1 MNLGKQ
7 GEGHPNNHRNSAADT
22 RHHLIFTNGELALRV
37 VQTPSD
43 EDGGNGAFPTRLEQE
58 RCRPLRLPPPVP
70 LRTRPA
76 VLLKGDRAAA
86 WKLHRHADRQGGS
99 EPWGGGRWARPRA
112 ENRMAVGSLVDTR
125 PALRK
130 TRPQRCGRG
139 GQTTQEAVRKAAI
152 SGQRPRRRQPRK
164 TDWSPH
170 GPSRQQRPVAGA
182 GWGRG
187 SVLASP
193 PVSLRRPSLSP
204 SPAERGAQT
213 ATPAGSKEAPASRTR
228 KPCAKSGLAPPWP
241 LCSVS
246 ATSWESVVSKV
257 FKKSP
262 IITSIR
268 ISQGS
273 VPFCMQ
279 ARIYVITSST
289 PG

>member
-1 MNLGKQ
+1 MHFQPGC
-7 GEGHPNNHRNSAADT
+7 
-22 RHHLIFTNGELALRV
+22 
-37 VQTPSD
+37 
-43 EDGGNGAFPTRLEQE
+43 EQE

-70 LRTRPA
+70 LRTRLA

-86 WKLHRHADRQGGS
+86 WKLHRHTDRQGGS

-204 SPAERGAQT
+204 SPAE
-213 ATPAGSKEAPASRTR
+213 GSPDSHPGRQQGGPRLTHPEAVCKVRTR
-228 KPCAKSGLAPPWP
+228 ATLASLLRLCNFLGVCGFKS
-241 LCSVS
+241 
-246 ATSWESVVSKV
+246 
-257 FKKSP
+257 F
-262 IITSIR
+262 
-268 ISQGS
+268 
-273 VPFCMQ
+273 
-279 ARIYVITSST
+279 
-289 PG
+289 

>member
-1 MNLGKQ
+1 MHFQPGC
-7 GEGHPNNHRNSAADT
+7 
-22 RHHLIFTNGELALRV
+22 
-37 VQTPSD
+37 
-43 EDGGNGAFPTRLEQE
+43 EQE

-152 SGQRPRRRQPRK
+152 SRQRPRRRQPRK

-193 PVSLRRPSLSP
+193 PVSLCRPSLSP

-213 ATPAGSKEAPASRTR
+213 ATPPAARRPPPHAPGSRVQSPDSRHPGLSAPSLQLPGSLWFQKFLKNHQLSLQSVTLRALY
-228 KPCAKSGLAPPWP
+228 PCVCRRG
-241 LCSVS
+241 
-246 ATSWESVVSKV
+246 
-257 FKKSP
+257 
-262 IITSIR
+262 
-268 ISQGS
+268 
-273 VPFCMQ
+273 
-279 ARIYVITSST
+279 YTSSRRRHLGDV
-289 PG
+289 PGRMTSADVTQAWRS